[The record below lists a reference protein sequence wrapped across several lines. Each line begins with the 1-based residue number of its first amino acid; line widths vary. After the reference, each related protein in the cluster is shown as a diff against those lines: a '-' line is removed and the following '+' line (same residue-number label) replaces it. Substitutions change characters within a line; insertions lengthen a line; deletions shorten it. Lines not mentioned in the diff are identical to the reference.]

1 MPTPP
6 IVWCLAA
13 LNWYFK
19 KNVFEESK
27 MVEDFEANL
36 TEMDKDGDMKNG
48 VRVQIKQFN
57 FELV

>member
-1 MPTPP
+1 
-6 IVWCLAA
+6 
-13 LNWYFK
+13 
-19 KNVFEESK
+19 VFEESK